1 MFPGSAIRSRHTRKN
16 PVGSSKSRRWEQ
28 WAEADQRCGQR
39 SPLPEMGHDQQRCS
53 LCSRT
58 FPRQDLRYTPVGG
71 GVRNQYSDYLCRQCW
86 AVLSN
91 GQPWPEQAESA
102 HGSGSPPSGDQHGRP
117 PLDRRQQQQLLQQQ
131 QQAAALQQ
139 GSPVSMDMLQRSI
152 SAPMS
157 GMTAAQAVHY
167 QSALQQHQQ
176 QQAAAAAA
184 AQQQQFGSG
193 PSPFG
198 GLLAAAQAPPAL
210 GRRSQ
215 SFADFQH
222 HSQHQQQGLP
232 IGGGYGQAGRR
243 PWQPASM
250 PEQPVLLGSSDDPR
264 WGNLGSASAS
274 DHRRGRPI
282 AGSSRHRMM
291 VSGMGGT
298 SAPVRPGLLSGSMN
312 PRGGFNSVPGGMLDE
327 ASLELFES
335 QSHLLD
341 PDSRAAL
348 QKQRQMLEWQQGQGS
363 VGDEAHTLATSL
375 ERQDSAGSGNEP
387 LEVSSIKRQLR
398 TALSERDSQTQK
410 ANELQSQLQD
420 KKRQLF
426 SAIQERE
433 GLRQQVRQLEDKC
446 REFQEALQ
454 CKICRAVQ
462 RNCVVLPCLHFLYCD
477 SCFKQHCATSPSCPA
492 CNCAVTGFQALIMHR

>member
-1 MFPGSAIRSRHTRKN
+1 
-16 PVGSSKSRRWEQ
+16 
-28 WAEADQRCGQR
+28 
-39 SPLPEMGHDQQRCS
+39 MGHDQQRCS

-58 FPRQDLRYTPVGG
+58 FARQDLRYTPVGG
-71 GVRNQYSDYLCRQCW
+71 GVRNQHSDYLCRQCW

-117 PLDRRQQQQLLQQQ
+117 PLDRRQQQLLQQQ
-131 QQAAALQQ
+131 QQQQALQQ
-139 GSPVSMDMLQRSI
+139 GSPISMDMLTRSI

-167 QSALQQHQQ
+167 QTALHQQ
-176 QQAAAAAA
+176 AQAA
-184 AQQQQFGSG
+184 AQQQQQFGGSAQ
-193 PSPFG
+193 SPFG
-198 GLLAAAQAPPAL
+198 GLLSAQQGPATL

-222 HSQHQQQGLP
+222 QQQQQQPGVP
-232 IGGGYGQAGRR
+232 IGGGYGHAGRR

-264 WGNLGSASAS
+264 WGNLASASAS

-282 AGSSRHRMM
+282 AGSSHHRMV
-291 VSGMGGT
+291 VSGMGGA

-312 PRGGFNSVPGGMLDE
+312 PGFNGMAEVPGGMLDE

-387 LEVSSIKRQLR
+387 MEVSSIKRQLR
-398 TALSERDSQTQK
+398 TALSERDGQTQR
-410 ANELQSQLQD
+410 ANELQAQLQD

-446 REFQEALQ
+446 REFQEAVQ

-477 SCFKQHCATSPSCPA
+477 SCFKRHCATSPSCPA